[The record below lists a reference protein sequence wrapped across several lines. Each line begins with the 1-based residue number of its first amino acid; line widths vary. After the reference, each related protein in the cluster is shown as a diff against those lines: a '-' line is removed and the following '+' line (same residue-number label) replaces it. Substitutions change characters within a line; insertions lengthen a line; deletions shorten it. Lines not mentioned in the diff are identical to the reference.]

1 VCTVACFTDGHG
13 PRRSPCSGL
22 TCAAESSVH
31 PRISGLPAP
40 VMCGGR
46 SPEFAV
52 GVLGPGH
59 PDGDDAALLVSV
71 VRQ

>member
-1 VCTVACFTDGHG
+1 
-13 PRRSPCSGL
+13 L